1 MSIAVHDEGFS
12 PFLSQLLE
20 QPKQLRLLLLSI
32 DFRCKLFLKPT
43 HLRVLLLLEFCLTL
57 HRLLAL
63 VVGPLEDKRD
73 RHPVMR
79 VRPLRRKNA
88 CRAEFDGRLYASPLP
103 NCNRFLEAVLA
114 DSTSGPQ
121 FVTKGGANHRDLI
134 PFLYLTLTLQ
144 PSCLSSWEDII
155 HVHRL
160 PEALFEFEPQLQT
173 LRCLVGLTECNLAV
187 ARARIPK
194 AQGLTT
200 CLAFLTVAK
209 QIDHLR
215 SICTDAQALTRRS
228 WRQVESSRW
237 GDEEEGERCGDHDA
251 LVPSLK

>member
-73 RHPVMR
+73 RH
-79 VRPLRRKNA
+79 
-88 CRAEFDGRLYASPLP
+88 PLP

-251 LVPSLK
+251 